1 MDADGSRLDI
11 IAPSTA
17 LLAALQMEGFRTG
30 DHAIPHERGWP
41 AVRFEVTKTWY
52 ARIILGRGQGPSI
65 LCARAQYTKGDAAG
79 SWWHRAAV
87 EMPWLR
93 NGVPYTDTAC
103 VDLAD
108 DPVELAARSIPLF
121 FHREPPPAVLDGIAY
136 SLALRTDGFR
146 ADLRFE
152 NPKDTHLRQLAEAI
166 CSVLGTL
173 PEPIRERL
181 KGAGFLV

>member
-1 MDADGSRLDI
+1 MDADGFRLDMI
-11 IAPSTA
+11 TPSEA
-17 LLAALQMEGFRTG
+17 LLAALQMEGFRAG

-41 AVRFEVTKTWY
+41 AVRFWVTKSWY
-52 ARIILGRGQGPSI
+52 ARIIFGTCRGPSI
-65 LCARAQYTKGDAAG
+65 LCARAQYTKGDAEG

-103 VDLAD
+103 IDLDD
-108 DPVELAARSIPLF
+108 DPVELAAGSMPLF
-121 FHREPPPAVLDGIAY
+121 FHREPPPAVSDGIAY

-146 ADLRFE
+146 ADLRFG
-152 NPKDTHLRQLAEAI
+152 NPKDTHLRQLAGAI
-166 CSVLGTL
+166 YSVLDTL